1 MISFHH
7 LKNCK
12 QIIDNLNLDWG
23 LKKRFIVD
31 TREYQNGEVF
41 IAIPGQR
48 VNPLNLIKDLLTRG
62 CQYICYQKCEEND
75 SIVKNYQGEFPA
87 VNFIAVKD
95 SIAFIQELAHLHI
108 KEWLEDK
115 SHTLFAISGS
125 NGKTTHKEMLSHI
138 MEEILPGRVVS
149 TQKNNNNHLGVP
161 LTLLNV
167 SEETQFVVLELGSNH
182 PGEIKFLCDIA
193 LPNAG
198 ITTNIGATHLEFFG
212 TEREVFLEEG
222 YLYYAVKEN
231 TDGKG
236 FFLINQ
242 NDKFLKELADTA
254 GSRRFSSND
263 DGQVKMTFFPNG
275 AKLGDV
281 EVHNELITG
290 QHNKSNLV
298 TCAYIAVNFF
308 PQFREHI
315 IKAASSFSPTPNRS
329 QWIEVGG
336 AKVFLDA
343 YNANPSSMKAALQ
356 GFKEQLLQDG
366 QSLDQSC
373 VVLGDMNE
381 LGDRANVYHQEIGS
395 FVREQGFKNI
405 FFIGRFAQEY
415 IKGAKE
421 GRAYENATQ
430 FKPEYQKRY
439 LRELGY
445 HFIKGSRSLQLE
457 SLFDIT

>member
-7 LKNCK
+7 LKHCNEM
-12 QIIDNLNLDWG
+12 IDNLNLDWD
-23 LKKRFIVD
+23 LKKRFVVD
-31 TREYQNGEVF
+31 TREYQNGDAF

-48 VNPLNLIKDLLTRG
+48 VNPLNLIKDLLVKG
-62 CQYICYQKCEEND
+62 CEYVFYQKSEEND
-75 SIVKNYQGEFPA
+75 SIIKNYQGEFPTA
-87 VNFIAVKD
+87 KFIAVKN
-95 SIAFIQELAHLHI
+95 SIAFIQELAHLHV
-108 KEWLEDK
+108 KEWLKDK

-125 NGKTTHKEMLSHI
+125 NGKTTHKEMLTHI
-138 MEEILPGRVVS
+138 MEAILPGRVVS

-242 NDKFLKELADTA
+242 NDKFLKELADTE
-254 GSRRFSSND
+254 GSKRFSSND
-263 DGQVKMTFFPNG
+263 DGQVKMTFFPDG
-275 AKLGDV
+275 AKLGEV
-281 EVHNELITG
+281 EVHNAYITG
-290 QHNKSNLV
+290 EHNKSNLV

-308 PQFREHI
+308 PQFKEKI
-315 IKAASSFSPTPNRS
+315 IQAAATFRPTPNRS
-329 QWIEVGG
+329 QWIKVEE
-336 AKVFLDA
+336 ANVFLDA

-366 QSLDQSC
+366 MSLDQSC

-381 LGDRANVYHQEIGS
+381 LGVSSAAYHQEIGT
-395 FVREQGFKNI
+395 FVKELGFNNI
-405 FFIGRFAQEY
+405 IFIGRFAQDY
-415 IKGAKE
+415 IKGAKA
-421 GRAYENATQ
+421 GHAYENAAQ
-430 FKPEYQKRY
+430 FKAEYQKSY
-439 LRELGY
+439 LRELSY

>member
-7 LKNCK
+7 LKHCNEM
-12 QIIDNLNLDWG
+12 IDNLNLDWD
-23 LKKRFIVD
+23 LKKRFVVD
-31 TREYQNGEVF
+31 TREYQNGDAF

-48 VNPLNLIKDLLTRG
+48 VNPLNLIKDLLVKG
-62 CQYICYQKCEEND
+62 CEYVFYQKSEEND
-75 SIVKNYQGEFPA
+75 SIIKNYQGEFPTA
-87 VNFIAVKD
+87 KFIAVKN

-108 KEWLEDK
+108 KEWLKDK

-125 NGKTTHKEMLSHI
+125 NGKTTHKEMLTHI
-138 MEEILPGRVVS
+138 MEAILPGRVVS

-242 NDKFLKELADTA
+242 NDKFLKELADTE
-254 GSRRFSSND
+254 GSKRFSSND
-263 DGQVKMTFFPNG
+263 DGQVKMTFFPDG
-275 AKLGDV
+275 AKLGEV
-281 EVHNELITG
+281 EVHNAYITG

-298 TCAYIAVNFF
+298 TCAYISVNFF
-308 PQFREHI
+308 PQF
-315 IKAASSFSPTPNRS
+315 
-329 QWIEVGG
+329 
-336 AKVFLDA
+336 
-343 YNANPSSMKAALQ
+343 
-356 GFKEQLLQDG
+356 
-366 QSLDQSC
+366 
-373 VVLGDMNE
+373 NE
-381 LGDRANVYHQEIGS
+381 
-395 FVREQGFKNI
+395 K
-405 FFIGRFAQEY
+405 
-415 IKGAKE
+415 
-421 GRAYENATQ
+421 
-430 FKPEYQKRY
+430 
-439 LRELGY
+439 
-445 HFIKGSRSLQLE
+445 
-457 SLFDIT
+457 